1 MCASLL
7 GATQSG
13 NACLISTFS
22 SKNVLI
28 YKRAR
33 KYAQCLCSAASAV
46 PYTLHVCMS
55 VCACVSATVFY
66 VARETRQPDF
76 QLLCERRLFN
86 EFIACWD
93 SVTHT
98 PRIRRRQASRQ
109 GHATTTLA
117 ILKPPRV
124 DRLLLY
130 VHANYSSLLMP
141 LQIECCPSPSPTVPP
156 LTRLLVPLADSLP

>member
-1 MCASLL
+1 MR
-7 GATQSG
+7 
-13 NACLISTFS
+13 NAFAQPHPLYLI
-22 SKNVLI
+22 
-28 YKRAR
+28 
-33 KYAQCLCSAASAV
+33 
-46 PYTLHVCMS
+46 PYTCVS

-141 LQIECCPSPSPTVPP
+141 LQIECCPSPSPTVPR
-156 LTRLLVPLADSLP
+156 LTHLLAPLADSLP